1 MPDRPLPIAVLIS
14 GSGRSLKNLIQRIEQ
29 GTLNATIRVVISSN
43 LQAGGL
49 EFARAAGIPTHIVER
64 SKVRHDGEFSHEIFA
79 PIVAAGVELVVM
91 AGFIKLLPIP
101 SEFENRVINIHPA
114 LMPNF
119 CGKGFY
125 GQHVHEAV
133 IKAKSKTSGCTVHF
147 VDNQYD
153 HGPILLQRTVE
164 VSSTDTPSTLA
175 DRVFAAELEALPA
188 AIELIAA
195 GRVKVA
201 GRQVTISPS

>member
-14 GSGRSLKNLIQRIEQ
+14 GSGRSLKNLIQRIEA

-43 LQAGGL
+43 LKAGGL
-49 EFARAAGIPTHIVER
+49 EFARAAGIPTHIVQR
-64 SKVRHDGEFSHEIFA
+64 NQVRNDGEFSHEIFA
-79 PIVAAGVELVVM
+79 PILASGVKLVVM

-114 LMPNF
+114 LIPSF
-119 CGKGFY
+119 CGQGFY
-125 GQHVHEAV
+125 GHHVHEAV

-147 VDNQYD
+147 VDNEYD
-153 HGPILLQRTVE
+153 HGPIILQRTVP
-164 VSSTDTPSTLA
+164 VQRTDTPDELA
-175 DRVFAAELEALPA
+175 ERVFAAELEALPA

-195 GRVKVA
+195 GRVKVD
-201 GRQVTISPS
+201 GQQVTIAAG